1 MASSRHAD
9 EARRLGTAIVVE
21 ALTGSRVVPLQYRWQ
36 QEQRP
41 PSAAPAPRPDV
52 ATARSREECAVC
64 LEFVEKG
71 QEFKVL
77 PCFHIFHA
85 ECVRR
90 WEKRD
95 CPVCRRDA

>member
-1 MASSRHAD
+1 MASSRGHAD

-21 ALTGSRVVPLQYRWQ
+21 ALTGSRVVPLQYRWHQFQ
-36 QEQRP
+36 QP
-41 PSAAPAPRPDV
+41 PVPPAPTPEV

-90 WEKRD
+90 WERRD
-95 CPVCRRDA
+95 CPVCRRDT